1 LTENNMATQN
11 VIRIGDIA
19 PDFTADSSV
28 EQFNL
33 YKYLGDS
40 WGILFSHPADFTP
53 VCTTELGA
61 MSKIMPEFQ
70 KRNVK
75 VCAVSV
81 DSVER
86 HKGWISDIN
95 ETQNTTV
102 QYPIIADH
110 DRKVSVQY
118 GMLDQT
124 NLDKQTGL
132 PLTVRSIF
140 IIDPSKKI
148 RLTLTYP
155 ASCGRNFDEILRTID
170 SLQLTDKKKVTTPA
184 NWKPGDDLIVA
195 PSVPNEQAQQLFGDF
210 KQIKPYLRLVK
221 ASQVSN

>member
-1 LTENNMATQN
+1 MATQN
-11 VIRIGDIA
+11 VLRIGDIA
-19 PDFTADSSV
+19 PDFTADSSIG
-28 EQFNL
+28 QFNL

-40 WGILFSHPADFTP
+40 WGIVFSHPADFTP
-53 VCTTELGA
+53 VCTTELGY

-75 VCAVSV
+75 VCALSV
-81 DSVER
+81 DAVDR

-95 ETQNTTV
+95 ETQSTTV
-102 QYPIIADH
+102 EYPIIADH
-110 DRKVSVQY
+110 DRKVSVQF

-124 NLDKQTGL
+124 NMDKQTGL
-132 PLTVRSIF
+132 PLTVRSVF
-140 IIDPSKKI
+140 ILDPTKKI
-148 RLTLTYP
+148 RLMLTYP
-155 ASCGRNFDEILRTID
+155 ASCGRNFDEILRTVD

-195 PSVPNEQAQQLFGDF
+195 PSVNNEQAQQLFGDF

-221 ASQVSN
+221 AAQVK